1 LNKLKTAIV
10 HDWFAEYAGS
20 ERCVESFNNLFPDA
34 DIFTL
39 VDLLTSEER
48 NIILKGK
55 KPITSFISKLPFSKT
70 KHRYYLG
77 LFPTAIERFN
87 LSKYDLVISS
97 SHAVAKGV
105 KTNQNQLHICY
116 CHTPIRYTWELRDQY
131 LKESG
136 LNSGLKGFVVNKIL
150 DYLKKWDYRTSDR
163 PDHYIANSH
172 HVAGR
177 IKKYY
182 NRSSTVIYP
191 PVDVDKFSAEVN
203 KENLYLT
210 ASRLVPY
217 KRTDLIV
224 EAFNEMPDR
233 RLVVIGKGPGLDK
246 IKTIAK
252 GNIQVMGY
260 QSSEVLKNYLQ
271 KAKAFVFTAEED
283 FGIIVVEAMACGT
296 PVIAWNY
303 GGTGESV
310 IDGETGI
317 LFAEQT
323 TDSIIAAVKKFEG
336 ISGNFNPELIRKHS
350 KSFSR
355 TKFENNIT
363 NFVDEKV
370 KLFFNTEKRLISEN
384 KYDS

>member
-1 LNKLKTAIV
+1 MLKKIKTAIV

-34 DIFTL
+34 DVFAL

-55 KPITSFISKLPFSKT
+55 TVHTSFIQKLPFSKT

-87 LSKYDLVISS
+87 LSKYDLIVSS

-105 KTNQNQLHICY
+105 ITNPNQLHICY
-116 CHTPIRYTWELRDQY
+116 CHTPIRYAWELRDQY

-136 LNSGLKGFVVNKIL
+136 LDSGLKSVLVNKTL
-150 DYLKKWDYRTSDR
+150 DYLQKWDYRTSGR
-163 PDHYIANSH
+163 PDYFIANSN
-172 HVAGR
+172 HVAER

-191 PVDVDKFSAEVN
+191 PVDVDKFGMETN
-203 KENLYLT
+203 KENFYLT

-224 EAFNEMPDR
+224 EAFNAMPDKK
-233 RLVVIGKGPGLDK
+233 LVVMGKGPELNK
-246 IKTIAK
+246 IKSVAK
-252 GNIQVMGY
+252 ENIQIMGY
-260 QSSEVLKNYLQ
+260 QSSQVLKEYMQ

-283 FGIIVVEAMACGT
+283 FGIIVVEAMSCGT

-303 GGTGESV
+303 GGTAETM
-310 IDGETGI
+310 IDGKTGI
-317 LFAEQT
+317 HFSDQTKESIFTAVNKFETSSGLFDPYKIRTHSEQFSRKIFEKNISTFIKEKAE
-323 TDSIIAAVKKFEG
+323 DFFDNNSSII
-336 ISGNFNPELIRKHS
+336 
-350 KSFSR
+350 KS
-355 TKFENNIT
+355 
-363 NFVDEKV
+363 
-370 KLFFNTEKRLISEN
+370 N
-384 KYDS
+384 K

>member
-34 DIFTL
+34 DVFTL

-55 KPITSFISKLPFSKT
+55 KPITSFISRLPFSKT

-87 LSKYDLVISS
+87 LSKYDLIVSS
-97 SHAVAKGV
+97 SHAVSKGV
-105 KTNQNQLHICY
+105 ITNPNQLHICY
-116 CHTPIRYTWELRDQY
+116 CHTPIRYAWELKDQY
-131 LKESG
+131 LKETG
-136 LNSGLKGFVVNKIL
+136 LNSGLKCFVVNKIL

-163 PDHYIANSH
+163 PDYYIANSH

-182 NRSSTVIYP
+182 NRNSTVIYP
-191 PVDVDKFSAEVN
+191 PVDVDKFSGEVN
-203 KENLYLT
+203 KEIFYLT

-217 KRTDLIV
+217 KRINLIV

-233 RLVVIGKGPGLDK
+233 RLVVIGKGSGLDK
-246 IKTIAK
+246 IKTIAR
-252 GNIQVMGY
+252 GNIQVMGH
-260 QSSEVLKNYLQ
+260 QSSEVLKNFMQ
-271 KAKAFVFTAEED
+271 KAKAFVFAAEED
-283 FGIIVVEAMACGT
+283 FGIIVVEAMSCGT

-303 GGTGESV
+303 GGTAETV
-310 IDGETGI
+310 IDGKTGI
-317 LFAEQT
+317 HFSDQT
-323 TDSIIAAVKKFEG
+323 KDSIITAVNKFEV
-336 ISGNFNPELIRKHS
+336 SQKFFNPHFIRTHS
-350 KSFSR
+350 EQFSR
-355 TKFENNIT
+355 KNFE
-363 NFVDEKV
+363 EKISSFIRG
-370 KLFFNTEKRLISEN
+370 KAEEFFSKNHKILN
-384 KYDS
+384 